1 MTPYRT
7 PQFQH
12 GMDTPRQQKIV
23 KDMSKGMNSRVNNT
37 EIEDTQGENLSNIDV
52 SAPGKSIK
60 SPGSV
65 QLTTTASWGTDPVFV
80 HSFIIQGADD
90 QLFALE
96 DDTLHKWVS
105 GASFSSVSTA
115 FTSALDVGY
124 LNAKQSGIAPDDI
137 CLIQNMQGDQFV
149 VLADGTTTDISTGT
163 NRPQET
169 TVMEWYNNRV
179 WTLLNDELEF
189 SDAYPSDYA
198 EAFNNTKFR
207 VPVGEERAIIATRT
221 FGLVIGGENQ
231 IWGLTPSITPS
242 AATDQPFPIVQDRG
256 VVSKKAMI
264 DYADD
269 VFWFA
274 NDGLRSLKR
283 NEQDKLQQQASY
295 PISYTL
301 KTEFEEI
308 LWSRINEVELV
319 GWDNK
324 IFCKVPV
331 VGGFKTWIHY
341 PAYNSWVVKDGWDN
355 GSMTVHKVDGEDLLY
370 YGTSATGKVYR
381 GWYGYS
387 DEGTTTTNGTA
398 ITMTEDGKN
407 HDFGAPMN
415 EKYGGEIELKAL
427 SVSGTNVIEVWASF
441 DDAEFTK
448 LGELDIEQLSGAS
461 FGSAG
466 TSKVTFPV
474 NFSDTVMVR
483 GKFHL
488 DSYGRFRT
496 IQLRLIHDTIASSD
510 IAIIERNIVTFMQ
523 DYLME

>member
-1 MTPYRT
+1 MP
-7 PQFQH
+7 
-12 GMDTPRQQKIV
+12 GMDTPRMTKV
-23 KDMSKGMNSRVNNT
+23 TKDLSNGMNTRVNNT
-37 EIEDTQGENLSNIDV
+37 EIDDSQCESLVNVDIST
-52 SAPGKSIK
+52 PGKSIK
-60 SPGSV
+60 APGSV
-65 QLTTTASWGTDPVFV
+65 QLTTTASWGTDPVFI
-80 HSFIIQGADD
+80 HSFIIQGQDD
-90 QLFALE
+90 QLLALE
-96 DDTLHKWVS
+96 NGTLRQWTS
-105 GASFSSVSTA
+105 GNSWTDVSTG
-115 FTSALDVGY
+115 FTASALDVGFI
-124 LNAKQSGIAPDDI
+124 NAKQSGISPDDVCI
-137 CLIQNMQGDQFV
+137 IQTGQGDQYV
-149 VLADGTTTDISTGT
+149 ILDDGTDTDISGGA
-163 NRPQET
+163 NPPQQT
-169 TVMEWYNNRV
+169 TVMAWFNNRV
-179 WTLLNDELEF
+179 WTLLNDELEY
-189 SDAYPSDYA
+189 SDAVPSDYST
-198 EAFNNTKFR
+198 AFNNTKFR
-207 VPVGEERAIIATRT
+207 VPVGEERAIVTTRE

-231 IWGLTPSITPS
+231 IWGLTPSVTPN

-283 NEQDKLQQQASY
+283 NQQDKLQQQASY

-301 KTEFEEI
+301 KDEFEEI
-308 LWSRINEVELV
+308 LWSRANEIELK

-324 IFCKVPV
+324 IFCKIPV

-341 PAYNSWVVKDGWDN
+341 PAYNSWVVKDGWDIN
-355 GSMTVHKVDGEDLLY
+355 SMAVHKVDGEDLLY

-381 GWYGYS
+381 GWYGFS

-398 ITMTEDGKN
+398 ITMTEVGKN
-407 HDFGAPMN
+407 QDMGVPLN
-415 EKYGGEIELKAL
+415 EKYGGEVEVKCL

-441 DDAEFTK
+441 NDAEFTK
-448 LGELDIEQLSGAS
+448 LGELDIEQLTGAN
-461 FGSAG
+461 FGALG

-474 NFSDTVMVR
+474 DFSDVVMVR

-496 IQLRLIHDTIASSD
+496 IQLRLIHDSIASSD